1 MQSGLRDLSRLPTG
15 IIEIDEPV
23 SIRKEIRLLISKARN
38 NLHPRPNE
46 KGARRQ
52 STWLIV
58 AAGLGGLKHYCAVV
72 AENICSEDLHK
83 NKNFDGNVCD
93 SSKYARIGE
102 VRLVWVVGT
111 DENFQNLGVEYP
123 PR

>member
-1 MQSGLRDLSRLPTG
+1 MGLRDLSRLLAG

-23 SIRKEIRLLISKARN
+23 SIRKEIRLLQSKACN

-58 AAGLGGLKHYCAVV
+58 AASLGRLKHYCAVV
-72 AENICSEDLHK
+72 AKIICSEDLHK
-83 NKNFDGNVCD
+83 NKNFDGNICD
-93 SSKYARIGE
+93 SSKYIRIGE
-102 VRLVWVVGT
+102 VKLVWVVET
-111 DENFQNLGVEYP
+111 NENFQI
-123 PR
+123 